1 MSQSTNIVA
10 LAQAI
15 GADIKSLNT
24 SQGALSNLSTAD
36 KTSLVNALNEVRSQ
50 LGSGGV
56 TIDDETPSTTTTYS
70 SSRLEQAITN
80 TITDLIDGAPEAFD
94 TLKELAD
101 YVASDETA
109 MSALTASVN
118 NRVRYDSPQTL
129 TAPQQLQA
137 CENIGVGD
145 PTTNF
150 VTSYTTAKA

>member
-118 NRVRYDSPQTL
+118 NRVRYDSPQAL